1 MKKQRFLILFVVLLA
16 FGMIL
21 SACGSSEEE
30 GSNGGSNDE
39 NGEENASEN
48 EEGTDG
54 EQAEAGGDFSAAMVT
69 DVGGIDDKSFNQS
82 AWEGLQSFGENNGL
96 EEKTGYDYA
105 QSQSDADYLS
115 NLNRL
120 VRQNFNLIY
129 GIGFKLKDAVD
140 TVAGQNPETNFAIV
154 DDVVEQPNVASITFK
169 EHEGSFLAGVAAA
182 MKTESDKLGFV
193 GGIESD
199 LIKKF
204 ETGFRA
210 GAKSVNPNIE
220 IDVQYAGAFDAPD
233 KGKIIASNM
242 YGQGIDVI
250 YHASGATGN
259 GVFAQAKDIKK
270 NNPDQNVWVI
280 GVDRDQNEE
289 GAIGDTNVTLT
300 SMVKRVD
307 VAVEQV
313 ATQAMNGEFPG
324 GEKLEFGLKDDGVGV
339 ARSNKEAL
347 TEDII
352 SAIEEWKE
360 KIVNGDLK
368 VPSTRDDLETYIN
381 SL

>member
-1 MKKQRFLILFVVLLA
+1 
-16 FGMIL
+16 MIL